1 MVRGNDP
8 EGVAFEYEVLE
19 QVESA
24 MRTIGI
30 ALLVFLCLAI
40 GYATSVLHHDHSQIR
55 QVREECQRAHTE
67 AAKMAE
73 CQTDSAL
80 RQARQAQLP

>member
-1 MVRGNDP
+1 
-8 EGVAFEYEVLE
+8 
-19 QVESA
+19 

-40 GYATSVLHHDHSQIR
+40 GYTTVILHHDHSQIR
-55 QVREECQRAHTE
+55 QIREECTRAQTE

-73 CQTDSAL
+73 CQTDLAL
-80 RQARQAQLP
+80 RHARQAQMP

>member
-1 MVRGNDP
+1 
-8 EGVAFEYEVLE
+8 
-19 QVESA
+19 

-30 ALLVFLCLAI
+30 ALLLFLCLAA
-40 GYATSVLHHDHSQIR
+40 GYATGVLHHDHSQIN

-80 RQARQAQLP
+80 RHARQAQLP

>member
-1 MVRGNDP
+1 
-8 EGVAFEYEVLE
+8 
-19 QVESA
+19 
-24 MRTIGI
+24 MRTFGIG
-30 ALLVFLCLAI
+30 VFVVFCLAT
-40 GYATSVLHHDHSQIR
+40 GYAAVVLNHDHSQIR

-80 RQARQAQLP
+80 RHARQAQLP

>member
-1 MVRGNDP
+1 
-8 EGVAFEYEVLE
+8 
-19 QVESA
+19 
-24 MRTIGI
+24 MRTFGIG
-30 ALLVFLCLAI
+30 VFVVFCLAI
-40 GYATSVLHHDHSQIR
+40 GFATVVLNHDHSQIR

-80 RQARQAQLP
+80 RHARQAQLP